1 MAVVLTHFDKSV
13 LRDVL
18 ANGDVA
24 QERQHVVGAVGATK
38 GAQEQGIVGSRESG
52 RRILSHAPYAI
63 RPNLNV

>member
-1 MAVVLTHFDKSV
+1 MLTHFDKAV

-18 ANGDVA
+18 ADGDVA
-24 QERQHVVGAVGATK
+24 QERQHVVWAVRATE
-38 GAQEQGIVGSRESG
+38 GAQEQGIVRSRKRG